1 MKTVKSIKD
10 LIMHRDYDYV
20 DYRILLPDG
29 SDVFAGC
36 FRTAGGKI
44 FPLDGESYDENET
57 VVKYETWEN
66 KEEDIRNGLTVIV
79 AAK

>member
-1 MKTVKSIKD
+1 MRTVKTIKD

-36 FRTAGGKI
+36 FRTAGGI
-44 FPLDGESYDENET
+44 GWRIL
-57 VVKYETWEN
+57 
-66 KEEDIRNGLTVIV
+66 
-79 AAK
+79 

>member
-1 MKTVKSIKD
+1 MF
-10 LIMHRDYDYV
+10 
-20 DYRILLPDG
+20 LPDAFG
-29 SDVFAGC
+29 QLAE
-36 FRTAGGKI
+36 
-44 FPLDGESYDENET
+44 LDGESYDDNET

>member
-1 MKTVKSIKD
+1 MKTVKTIKD

-44 FPLDGESYDENET
+44 FPLDGESYDEN
-57 VVKYETWEN
+57 
-66 KEEDIRNGLTVIV
+66 
-79 AAK
+79 

>member
-1 MKTVKSIKD
+1 MKTVKTIKD

-20 DYRILLPDG
+20 DYRILLSDG

-44 FPLDGESYDENET
+44 LPLDGESYDENET

-66 KEEDIRNGLTVIV
+66 KEEDIRNGLTVV
-79 AAK
+79 VTVK